1 MLWFLNVL
9 FNYCTVDYCTIKIII
24 NYDPHLSSTAAI
36 PVILVAVSGFY
47 YTVKLFTTHYLS
59 FQSFI
64 SQMILLNRDEFFE
77 DRFVAWIVM
86 ASHLFRSPRTSTNK
100 CERDNSRMAYF
111 PISTRMK
118 KNTLN

>member
-9 FNYCTVDYCTIKIII
+9 FNYCTAEYCTMKIII
-24 NYDPHLSSTAAI
+24 NYDPHFTSTAAI
-36 PVILVAVSGFY
+36 PVNVGSCSRVPLSCTLKHVSF
-47 YTVKLFTTHYLS
+47 LS
-59 FQSFI
+59 EFNS
-64 SQMILLNRDEFFE
+64 STILLSRGEFFE
-77 DRFVAWIVM
+77 DRFVAWIMM

-100 CERDNSRMAYF
+100 CERDNSRTAYV